1 MILGKYSL
9 GRLHLNCHQIGRLEI
24 SQNNEY
30 GVWPSWWIMCLFQH
44 SWPWSTITQDIT
56 FIQKYET
63 TSTWLKVD
71 LMTGLRGNHE
81 YATFKTIALDNC
93 YLSLSK
99 FPNYLRVRL
108 TWLFHLIIFLPIS
121 CLALPIAKS

>member
-71 LMTGLRGNHE
+71 LMTGLGNYVETMNMPLSRRLHL
-81 YATFKTIALDNC
+81 TIVISHCRSFQIISESD
-93 YLSLSK
+93 SLGS
-99 FPNYLRVRL
+99 F
-108 TWLFHLIIFLPIS
+108 T
-121 CLALPIAKS
+121 